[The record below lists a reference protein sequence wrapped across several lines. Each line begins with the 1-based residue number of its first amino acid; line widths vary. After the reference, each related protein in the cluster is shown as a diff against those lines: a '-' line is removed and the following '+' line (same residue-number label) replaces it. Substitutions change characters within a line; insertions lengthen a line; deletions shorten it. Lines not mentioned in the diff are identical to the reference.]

1 MKYSPQKPQTAT
13 NVFETE
19 TETET
24 EPQTAQNA
32 SSRKEKD
39 KSRGKKRPRFKLG
52 YSLICVCLVAIVAG
66 ANVAFT
72 YFNMAYTTVSITFA
86 EIAKGCNPDGSPF
99 DIYEM
104 LNDEVLEKAC
114 QKLDNKVTP
123 EILREHLSVTGITT
137 DGSFNA
143 IWQNVLDGNDTYSY
157 FPSKYNISYS
167 IVSDAIK
174 DGGIV
179 ASVQAFFRHF
189 TLPPTE
195 QILSCVAQS
204 YKEYYI
210 ERYVVIDSVFEA
222 DWTKIGALDYYNRVE
237 EMDNMLNRVGRYLEK
252 RYDGNTKYLSDSGV
266 SFGDLSA
273 EVARLRTN
281 DLGDY
286 KAFVIQN
293 GVTADKDT
301 LLKQFRYVA
310 KESAE
315 KTARSRGE
323 YNIMLEGISI
333 YDPLVTKV
341 VFIPALDADN
351 VFYMN
356 RTKIGIDYLV
366 EKADTANLKGDETQN
381 TVDYCN
387 YLIGQFSSVGGNQK
401 WMRETAEQK
410 YAAVKEKIDALL
422 AKAAAVNQEYIE
434 NVSYETVSLSHVGRE
449 VGLIYVV
456 VEVVKVTVIFSALLY
471 LWWLICLG
479 FKKAKAGKGEKTY
492 AAS

>member
-19 TETET
+19 TE
-24 EPQTAQNA
+24 PQTAQNA
-32 SSRKEKD
+32 SSRKGKD

-210 ERYVVIDSVFEA
+210 ERYVVIDSVFEV

-310 KESAE
+310 KENAE

-387 YLIGQFSSVGGNQK
+387 YLIEQFSSVGGNQK

>member
-1 MKYSPQKPQTAT
+1 M
-13 NVFETE
+13 
-19 TETET
+19 
-24 EPQTAQNA
+24 
-32 SSRKEKD
+32 
-39 KSRGKKRPRFKLG
+39 
-52 YSLICVCLVAIVAG
+52 
-66 ANVAFT
+66 
-72 YFNMAYTTVSITFA
+72 
-86 EIAKGCNPDGSPF
+86 
-99 DIYEM
+99 
-104 LNDEVLEKAC
+104 
-114 QKLDNKVTP
+114 
-123 EILREHLSVTGITT
+123 TGITT

-471 LWWLICLG
+471 LWWLVCLG

>member
-13 NVFETE
+13 NVFE

-237 EMDNMLNRVGRYLEK
+237 EMDNMLNRVGRYLGK

-310 KESAE
+310 KENAE

-366 EKADTANLKGDETQN
+366 EKADMANLKGDETQN

-471 LWWLICLG
+471 LWWLVCLG

>member
-1 MKYSPQKPQTAT
+1 MKYSPQKPQTET

-471 LWWLICLG
+471 LWWLVCLG

>member
-13 NVFETE
+13 NVFE

-39 KSRGKKRPRFKLG
+39 KSCGKKRPRFKLG

-99 DIYEM
+99 DIYEV
-104 LNDEVLEKAC
+104 LNDEVLKKAC

-237 EMDNMLNRVGRYLEK
+237 EMDNMLNRVGRYLGK

-310 KESAE
+310 KENAE

-471 LWWLICLG
+471 LWWLVCLG

>member
-1 MKYSPQKPQTAT
+1 MKYSPQKPQTET

-19 TETET
+19 PE
-24 EPQTAQNA
+24 AKA
-32 SSRKEKD
+32 VSSRKEKG
-39 KSRGKKRPRFKLG
+39 KGRAKKRTRFKLG
-52 YSLICVCLVAIVAG
+52 YSLICVFLVAIVAG

-99 DIYEM
+99 DIYEL
-104 LNDEVLEKAC
+104 LNDEVLENAC

-143 IWQNVLDGNDTYSY
+143 IWQNVHDGNDTYSY

-174 DGGIV
+174 EEGLV
-179 ASVQAFFRHF
+179 ASAKAFIRHF

-195 QILSCVAQS
+195 EILSCVAQS

-237 EMDNMLNRVGRYLEK
+237 EMDNMLNRVGRYLGK
-252 RYDGNTKYLSDSGV
+252 RYDDNTKYVSDSGV

-273 EVARLRTN
+273 EVARIRAN
-281 DLGDY
+281 DLGEY

-293 GVTADKDT
+293 GITADKDT

-310 KESAE
+310 KENAE
-315 KTARSRGE
+315 KTARSRGV
-323 YNIMLEGISI
+323 SI

-356 RTKIGIDYLV
+356 RTKTGIDYLT

-387 YLIGQFSSVGGNQK
+387 YLIEQFENVGDNHA

-410 YAAVKEKIDALL
+410 YAAITEKIDALL
-422 AKAAAVNQEYIE
+422 TKASAVNQEYIE

-449 VGLIYVV
+449 AGLIYIA
-456 VEVVKVTVIFSALLY
+456 VEVIKITVILSALLY
-471 LWWLICLG
+471 LWWLVCLG
-479 FKKAKAGKGEKTY
+479 FKKMRAGKGEKTY

>member
-1 MKYSPQKPQTAT
+1 MKYSPQKPQTET

-19 TETET
+19 PE
-24 EPQTAQNA
+24 AKA
-32 SSRKEKD
+32 VSSQKEKG
-39 KSRGKKRPRFKLG
+39 KGKGRAKKRTRFKLG
-52 YSLICVCLVAIVAG
+52 YSLICVFLVAIVAG

-99 DIYEM
+99 DIYEL
-104 LNDEVLEKAC
+104 LNDEVLENAC

-174 DGGIV
+174 EEGLV
-179 ASVQAFFRHF
+179 ASAKAFIRHF

-195 QILSCVAQS
+195 EILSCVAQS

-210 ERYVVIDSVFEA
+210 ERYVVIDSVFEV
-222 DWTKIGALDYYNRVE
+222 DWAKIGALDYYNRVE
-237 EMDNMLNRVGRYLEK
+237 EMDNMLNRVGRYLGK
-252 RYDGNTKYLSDSGV
+252 RYDDNTKYVSDSGV

-273 EVARLRTN
+273 EVARIRAN
-281 DLGDY
+281 DLGGY

-293 GVTADKDT
+293 GITADKDT

-310 KESAE
+310 KENAE

-356 RTKIGIDYLV
+356 RTKTGIDYLT

-387 YLIGQFSSVGGNQK
+387 YLIEQFENIGDNHA

-410 YAAVKEKIDALL
+410 YAAITEKIDALL
-422 AKAAAVNQEYIE
+422 TKASAVNQEYIE

-449 VGLIYVV
+449 ADLIYIA
-456 VEVVKVTVIFSALLY
+456 VEVIKITVILSALLY
-471 LWWLICLG
+471 LWWLVCLG
-479 FKKAKAGKGEKTY
+479 FKKMRAGKGEKTY

>member
-19 TETET
+19 TE
-24 EPQTAQNA
+24 PQTAQNA
-32 SSRKEKD
+32 SSRKGKD

-310 KESAE
+310 KENAE

-387 YLIGQFSSVGGNQK
+387 YLIEQFSSVGGNQK

>member
-19 TETET
+19 TE
-24 EPQTAQNA
+24 PQTAKNA

-39 KSRGKKRPRFKLG
+39 KSRGKKSPRFKLG

-99 DIYEM
+99 DIYEV

-123 EILREHLSVTGITT
+123 EILREHLSVAGITT

-174 DGGIV
+174 DDGIV

-273 EVARLRTN
+273 EVARIRTN

-310 KESAE
+310 KENTE

-422 AKAAAVNQEYIE
+422 VKAAAVNQEYIE
-434 NVSYETVSLSHVGRE
+434 NVSYETVSLSHVDRE

-456 VEVVKVTVIFSALLY
+456 VEIVKVTVIFSALLY
-471 LWWLICLG
+471 LWWLVCIG